1 MVFCRSESPS
11 QVFLIVITWLYNV
24 LKEIPVD
31 LWGNVVLVYDN
42 MCHLDGMRAARCAL
56 PFPKPWDNM
65 WQAIGKVLDR
75 FHFSNH
81 VDESCKV
88 KYNPENFLLNDDN
101 SEVAEQTFV
110 WVRRFK
116 KIVCAMPKV
125 HHLFF
130 YIAWLS
136 GETSTP
142 HCVISV
148 VRNRYCQR
156 RRRGKKITKI
166 L

>member
-81 VDESCKV
+81 VDESCRV

-110 WVRRFK
+110 WVGRFK

-130 YIAWLS
+130 LHRMVKRRNKY
-136 GETSTP
+136 TSA
-142 HCVISV
+142 C
-148 VRNRYCQR
+148 YK
-156 RRRGKKITKI
+156 RGKKPVLPKTKKGQKDY
-166 L
+166 

>member
-1 MVFCRSESPS
+1 MVFCRSELPS

-31 LWGNVVLVYDN
+31 LWENVVLVYDN

-65 WQAIGKVLDR
+65 WQAVGKVLDR

-110 WVRRFK
+110 WVGRFK

-130 YIAWLS
+130 LHRMVKRRNKY
-136 GETSTP
+136 TSA
-142 HCVISV
+142 C
-148 VRNRYCQR
+148 YK
-156 RRRGKKITKI
+156 RGKKPVLPKMKKGQKDY
-166 L
+166 